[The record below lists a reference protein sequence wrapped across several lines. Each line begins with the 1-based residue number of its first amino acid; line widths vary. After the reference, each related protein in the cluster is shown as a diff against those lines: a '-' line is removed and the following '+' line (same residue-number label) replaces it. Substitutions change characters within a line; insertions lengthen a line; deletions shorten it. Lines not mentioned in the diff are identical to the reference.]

1 MSTHVRLD
9 TTSEPFTVYS
19 AKKFPGMTE
28 STALSRCFAKQG
40 IKIPVRMSVQKSAE
54 FSVESVSS
62 SSQEK
67 SRSVKSILSIENI
80 LLPKDNKN
88 EPQ

>member
-1 MSTHVRLD
+1 
-9 TTSEPFTVYS
+9 
-19 AKKFPGMTE
+19 
-28 STALSRCFAKQG
+28 
-40 IKIPVRMSVQKSAE
+40 MSVQKSAE
-54 FSVESVSS
+54 FSVNPVSS

-67 SRSVKSILSIENI
+67 SRSVKSVLSIENI